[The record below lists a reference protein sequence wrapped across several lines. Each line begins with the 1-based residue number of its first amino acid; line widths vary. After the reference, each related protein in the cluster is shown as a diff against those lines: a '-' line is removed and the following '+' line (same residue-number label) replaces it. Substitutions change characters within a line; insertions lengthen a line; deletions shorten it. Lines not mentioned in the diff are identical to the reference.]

1 MDRGGAEEIPGEV
14 GVSHSPL
21 VGLHGSKLDAVKF
34 VKIIEVVVCGLKAS
48 AMWQFIWVNMD
59 KIIILLLYF
68 KMLTSFSL
76 R

>member
-1 MDRGGAEEIPGEV
+1 MHLNSYCLANFTL
-14 GVSHSPL
+14 SSM
-21 VGLHGSKLDAVKF
+21 
-34 VKIIEVVVCGLKAS
+34 VVVCGLKAS

-76 R
+76 RWITFTSQNVKGVL